1 MPSPSEFP
9 EGRGPGGKTWARS
22 DFAPPSLGAAMSFV
36 PLVAE
41 EWEALASNEG
51 KEDILG
57 SCVTPLAN
65 NVTHT
70 CRAVTCE
77 EVGVCEDCIT
87 IPGPPTER
95 DMRNVGCG
103 LVRRVTLPVPTA
115 NGVAGG
121 VTLGGCPGQSPLT
134 KLVLDLTSRCWS
146 LCSCTLCAPANGRGL
161 NLAPPCCDMQKGGDG
176 GSGVSAILSLAFAI

>member
-9 EGRGPGGKTWARS
+9 EGRGLGGKTWARS

-65 NVTHT
+65 NVTRSCQPVIRRT
-70 CRAVTCE
+70 AAE
-77 EVGVCEDCIT
+77 SEDCIT
-87 IPGPPTER
+87 IPGSPTER
-95 DMRNVGCG
+95 DSRTV
-103 LVRRVTLPVPTA
+103 
-115 NGVAGG
+115 GVA
-121 VTLGGCPGQSPLT
+121 
-134 KLVLDLTSRCWS
+134 W
-146 LCSCTLCAPANGRGL
+146 
-161 NLAPPCCDMQKGGDG
+161 
-176 GSGVSAILSLAFAI
+176 